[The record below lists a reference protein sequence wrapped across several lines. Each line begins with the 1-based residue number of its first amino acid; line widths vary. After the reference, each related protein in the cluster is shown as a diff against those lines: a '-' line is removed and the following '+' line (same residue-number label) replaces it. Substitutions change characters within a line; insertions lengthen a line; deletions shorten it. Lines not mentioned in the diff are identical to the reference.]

1 MTARFTK
8 MTGKGSAVRTFG
20 DLATGR
26 DNNLD
31 LLRMAAATS
40 VVFSH
45 SYALTGRSLAEP
57 VVVASSARTDAATIG
72 VTVFFAISGFL
83 IAQSLARRRSLYAFA
98 VARVL
103 RIVPG
108 LVFAKLV
115 CVLAIGWYATTL
127 ATADYFGHP
136 QTWRFAALTPFF
148 GMPSYLPG
156 VFAANPYPLAVNGS
170 LWTIP
175 LEVWCYV
182 GAAALAAATILF
194 RPVLLTLGIACA
206 IGLYVPF
213 QAAIRG
219 ALPFG
224 ETVTVP
230 GLVLAFMIGAWLW
243 ACRRRIPV
251 SLALAAAAL
260 ALLALSAATPLFA
273 LGYYAG
279 ITYVALA
286 LAYHPWLQITAYRR
300 MGDYSYGTYVLA
312 FPIQQ
317 LLVWR
322 FGIGD
327 PLLLFAATMAVT
339 LPLAALSWHL
349 VEKPAL
355 AMKGQ
360 LAAWRPRLRYGLR
373 RITRS

>member
-1 MTARFTK
+1 
-8 MTGKGSAVRTFG
+8 
-20 DLATGR
+20 
-26 DNNLD
+26 
-31 LLRMAAATS
+31 MAAATS

-45 SYALTGRSLAEP
+45 SYALTGRALAEP
-57 VVVASSARTDAATIG
+57 LVVASGARTDAATIG

-108 LVFAKLV
+108 LAFTKIV
-115 CVLAIGWYATTL
+115 CVFAIGWYATTL
-127 ATADYFGHP
+127 ATAEYFRHRE
-136 QTWRFAALTPFF
+136 TWRFIAITPFF
-148 GMPSYLPG
+148 GVPPLLPG
-156 VFAANPYPLAVNGS
+156 VFTGNPYPLAVNGS

-175 LEVWCYV
+175 LEAWCYV
-182 GAAALAAATILF
+182 GAAVLAAATILS
-194 RPVLLTLGIACA
+194 RPVLLTLAIACA
-206 IGLYVPF
+206 ISLYGPY

-219 ALPFG
+219 VLPFG

-230 GLVLAFMIGAWLW
+230 GLVLAFLLGTWLY

-251 SLALAAAAL
+251 SLGLAAVML
-260 ALLALSAATPLFA
+260 GLIALSATTLLFPLA
-273 LGYYAG
+273 YYGG

-286 LAYHPWLQITAYRR
+286 LAYHPRLQVAAYRR
-300 MGDYSYGTYVLA
+300 VGDYSYGTYVIA
-312 FPIQQ
+312 FPVQQ

-322 FGIGD
+322 FAISD

-339 LPLAALSWHL
+339 LPVAALSWHF

-355 AMKGQ
+355 AMKGR
-360 LAAWRPRLRYGLR
+360 LGAWRPRLRYGLR

>member
-1 MTARFTK
+1 MSE
-8 MTGKGSAVRTFG
+8 KGSAVRTFG
-20 DLATGR
+20 DLAVGR

-45 SYALTGRSLAEP
+45 SYALTGRALAEP
-57 VVVASSARTDAATIG
+57 LVVASGARTDAATIG

-83 IAQSLARRRSLYAFA
+83 IAQSLARRRPLYAFA
-98 VARVL
+98 IARVL

-108 LVFAKLV
+108 LVFTKLI
-115 CVLAIGWYATTL
+115 CVFAIGWYATTF
-127 ATADYFGHP
+127 ATADYFAHP
-136 QTWRFAALTPFF
+136 QTWRFAAITPFF
-148 GMPSYLPG
+148 GVPTYLPG
-156 VFAANPYPLAVNGS
+156 VFATNPYPLAINGS

-175 LEVWCYV
+175 LEAWCYV
-182 GAAALAAATILF
+182 GAAVLAAATILF
-194 RPVLLTLGIACA
+194 RPVLLALGIACL

-219 ALPFG
+219 VLPFG

-230 GLVLAFMIGAWLW
+230 GLVLAFMLGACLY

-251 SLALAAAAL
+251 SLALAGATL
-260 ALLALSAATPLFA
+260 ALLALSAVTPFFA
-273 LGYYAG
+273 LAYYAG

-286 LAYHPWLQITAYRR
+286 LAYHPRLQITAYRR
-300 MGDYSYGTYVLA
+300 VGDYSYGTYVLA

-322 FGIGD
+322 FGIQD
-327 PLLLFAATMAVT
+327 ALVLFAATMSVT
-339 LPLAALSWHL
+339 LPLAALSWHF

-355 AMKGQ
+355 KLKGP

>member
-1 MTARFTK
+1 
-8 MTGKGSAVRTFG
+8 MTGKGFAIRTF
-20 DLATGR
+20 DDRATGR

-57 VVVASSARTDAATIG
+57 LVVASGARTDAATIG

-127 ATADYFGHP
+127 ATADYFSRP
-136 QTWRFAALTPFF
+136 ETWRFLAITPFF
-148 GMPSYLPG
+148 GVPPLLPG

-175 LEVWCYV
+175 LEAWCYV
-182 GAAALAAATILF
+182 GAGLLAAATILS
-194 RPVLLTLGIACA
+194 RPVLLTIGIACA
-206 IGLYVPF
+206 IASYVPF

-219 ALPFG
+219 VLPFG

-230 GLVLAFMIGAWLW
+230 GLVLAFMLGAWLYV
-243 ACRRRIPV
+243 CRRRVPV
-251 SLALAAAAL
+251 SLALAVVML
-260 ALLALSAATPLFA
+260 VLLALSATTPLFM

-286 LAYHPWLQITAYRR
+286 IAYHPRLQFTAYRR
-300 MGDYSYGTYVLA
+300 VGDYSYGTYVLA

-317 LLVWR
+317 LLVWQFAIR
-322 FGIGD
+322 E

-339 LPLAALSWHL
+339 LPLAALSWHV

-355 AMKGQ
+355 AMKGR

>member
-1 MTARFTK
+1 
-8 MTGKGSAVRTFG
+8 MTGKDSVVRTFG
-20 DLATGR
+20 DLAIGR

-45 SYALTGRSLAEP
+45 SYALTGRILAEP
-57 VVVASSARTDAATIG
+57 LVVASGARTDTATIG

-83 IAQSLARRRSLYAFA
+83 IAQSLARRRSFYAFA
-98 VARVL
+98 IARVL
-103 RIVPG
+103 RIAPG
-108 LVFAKLV
+108 LVFTKLV
-115 CVLAIGWYATTL
+115 CVFAIGWYATTL

-136 QTWRFAALTPFF
+136 QTWRFAAITPFF
-148 GMPSYLPG
+148 GEPAYLPG
-156 VFAANPYPLAVNGS
+156 VFTANPYPLAVNGS

-182 GAAALAAATILF
+182 GAAVLAAATILF
-194 RPVLLTLGIACA
+194 RPALLALGIACA
-206 IGLYVPF
+206 IGLFVPY
-213 QAAIRG
+213 QGAIRA

-224 ETVTVP
+224 ATVTVP
-230 GLVLAFMIGAWLW
+230 GLMLAFMAGAWLH
-243 ACRRRIPV
+243 AARRRIPV
-251 SLALAAAAL
+251 SLSLAAATL
-260 ALLALSAATPLFA
+260 VLLAVSAATPLFP

-286 LAYHPWLQITAYRR
+286 LAYHPRLQVTAYRR
-300 MGDYSYGTYVLA
+300 VGDYSYGTYVLA

-322 FGIGD
+322 FGVRE
-327 PLLLFAATMAVT
+327 PLVLFAATMAVT
-339 LPLAALSWHL
+339 LPLAALSWHF

-355 AMKGQ
+355 ALKGR

>member
-1 MTARFTK
+1 

-26 DNNLD
+26 GNNLD

-45 SYALTGRSLAEP
+45 SYALTGRALAEP
-57 VVVASSARTDAATIG
+57 LVVASGARTDAATIG

-83 IAQSLARRRSLYAFA
+83 IARSLARRRSFYAFA

-108 LVFAKLV
+108 LVFTKLV
-115 CVLAIGWYATTL
+115 CVFAIGWYATTL

-136 QTWRFAALTPFF
+136 QTWRFAAITPFF
-148 GMPSYLPG
+148 GVPTYLPG
-156 VFAANPYPLAVNGS
+156 VFATNPYPLAVNGS

-175 LEVWCYV
+175 LEAWCYV
-182 GAAALAAATILF
+182 GAAVLAATTILF
-194 RPVLLTLGIACA
+194 RPVLLALGIACV

-219 ALPFG
+219 VLPFG

-230 GLVLAFMIGAWLW
+230 GLVLAFMLGACLSV
-243 ACRRRIPV
+243 CRRRIPV
-251 SLALAAAAL
+251 SLTLAAAAL
-260 ALLALSAATPLFA
+260 ALLALSAATPLFP

-279 ITYVALA
+279 ITYVALV
-286 LAYHPWLQITAYRR
+286 LAYHPRLQVTAYRR
-300 MGDYSYGTYVLA
+300 VGDYSYGTYVLA

-317 LLVWR
+317 LLVWQ
-322 FGIGD
+322 FGIRE
-327 PLLLFAATMAVT
+327 PLLLFAATMAAT
-339 LPLAALSWHL
+339 LPLAALSWHF

-355 AMKGQ
+355 ALKGP